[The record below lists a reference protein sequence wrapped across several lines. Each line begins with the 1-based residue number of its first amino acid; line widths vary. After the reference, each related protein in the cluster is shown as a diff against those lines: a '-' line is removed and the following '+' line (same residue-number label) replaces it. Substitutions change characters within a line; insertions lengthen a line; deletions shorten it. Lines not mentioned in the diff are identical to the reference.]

1 MSGYRDLARILWAP
15 YASRRV
21 LFAGRDLLVCE
32 WQCAGELRPWAS
44 EVRAACELD
53 LPRRGMHLRA
63 VGRQRHV
70 IDPATAGF
78 IAAGDEYRRASPTAS
93 PATSTLIAV
102 RGELAA
108 QVPRDAG
115 RAHRIAADAA
125 ALHLRLL
132 RAGDPLA
139 VEEIALALVGRILAP
154 GHATTRAHRRPLS
167 PAWRRLAQEIEHVI
181 ATRFGERLTLELIAR
196 ACGTSP
202 FHASRVFR
210 AVTGETIHRRLTRV
224 RLQTALFELQ
234 RGAGRLSQIALAAG
248 FSSHS
253 HFTSSFR
260 AEFGRAPTALMGQGD
275 VEVDA
280 IVAEDGTVEVRA
292 TAVDDLDE
300 ASRAP

>member
-32 WQCAGELRPWAS
+32 WQCAGERRPWAS
-44 EVRAACELD
+44 QVRDACELD

-63 VGRQRHV
+63 AGRQRHV

-108 QVPRDAG
+108 HVPRGAA

-125 ALHLRLL
+125 ALHFRLVH
-132 RAGDPLA
+132 AGDPVA

-154 GHATTRAHRRPLS
+154 GPTSAPARPLS

-181 ATRFGERLTLELIAR
+181 ATRFGERLTLELIAS
-196 ACGTSP
+196 ACATSP

-260 AEFGRAPTALMGQGD
+260 AEFGRAPTALL
-275 VEVDA
+275 
-280 IVAEDGTVEVRA
+280 R
-292 TAVDDLDE
+292 
-300 ASRAP
+300 R

>member
-1 MSGYRDLARILWAP
+1 VSGYRDLARILWAP

-32 WQCAGELRPWAS
+32 WRCAGELRPWMN
-44 EVRAACELD
+44 EVRSACELD

-63 VGRQRHV
+63 VGRRRHV

-78 IAAGDEYRRASPTAS
+78 IAADDEYRRASPSPS

-108 QVPRDAG
+108 ALVPRGAG

-125 ALHLRLL
+125 ALHVRLL
-132 RAGDPLA
+132 RAGDPVA

-154 GHATTRAHRRPLS
+154 ARASPAARPLS
-167 PAWRRLAQEIEHVI
+167 PAWRRLAEEIEHVI
-181 ATRFGERLTLELIAR
+181 ATRFAERLTVEVIAS

-224 RLQTALFELQ
+224 RLRTALFELE
-234 RGAGRLSQIALAAG
+234 RGACRLSQIALAAG

-260 AEFGRAPTALMGQGD
+260 AEFGRAPSQLLG
-275 VEVDA
+275 
-280 IVAEDGTVEVRA
+280 R
-292 TAVDDLDE
+292 
-300 ASRAP
+300 